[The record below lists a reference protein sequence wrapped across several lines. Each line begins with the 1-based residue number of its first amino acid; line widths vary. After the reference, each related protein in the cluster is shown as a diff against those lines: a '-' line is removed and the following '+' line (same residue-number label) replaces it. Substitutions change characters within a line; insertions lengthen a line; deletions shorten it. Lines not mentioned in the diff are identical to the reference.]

1 MIETAPSLQQATL
14 QARLAQAAITLAR
27 RGAEKAV
34 EMALKRQGK
43 KPQYIARRE
52 IVALAK
58 EYLAA
63 HPELIAEARPL
74 VERWRKE
81 GFFGKRAALAA
92 QNSEVMSKD
101 ESPATQGLLLNE
113 TRAQNGAAK

>member
-1 MIETAPSLQQATL
+1 MIGTIPSLQQAQL
-14 QARLAQAAITLAR
+14 HARLASAAVTLAR
-27 RGAEKAV
+27 QRAEIAVKHQLRARG
-34 EMALKRQGK
+34 LKVHSF
-43 KPQYIARRE
+43 AHRE
-52 IVALAK
+52 IVTLAK